1 MLSTYN
7 LLNFWDATHPTSVS
21 VVRGPILRSQTS
33 SGSADALRQLRK
45 FVDRFAV
52 TDVQRLKEND
62 PKKVPIKIVIKKC
75 EDSKWFWDPTRFY
88 LKTRRF
94 DKVSL
99 KYP

>member
-7 LLNFWDATHPTSVS
+7 LLIFWDTTHPTSVS
-21 VVRGPILRSQTS
+21 VVLGRILRSQTS

-62 PKKVPIKIVIKKC
+62 PKKVPIKMVKSVKTL
-75 EDSKWFWDPTRFY
+75 SSFGTRHVFTSR
-88 LKTRRF
+88 LQGLT
-94 DKVSL
+94 

>member
-7 LLNFWDATHPTSVS
+7 LLSFWDATHPTSVS

-62 PKKVPIKIVIKKC
+62 PKKVPIKRIKSVKTLSGFGTLHVFTSRL
-75 EDSKWFWDPTRFY
+75 EDLT
-88 LKTRRF
+88 
-94 DKVSL
+94 